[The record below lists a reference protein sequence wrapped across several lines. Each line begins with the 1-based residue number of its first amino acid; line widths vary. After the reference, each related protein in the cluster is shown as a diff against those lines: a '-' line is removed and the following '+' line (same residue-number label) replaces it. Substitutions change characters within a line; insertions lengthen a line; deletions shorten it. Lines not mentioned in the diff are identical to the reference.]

1 MTTPSLPATIAEAIR
16 NARDYLSAHP
26 DRARSA
32 DPAARA
38 TLRSGLRVA
47 VEGPKAWHVETDMSP
62 AVGGDG
68 SAPSPGWLLRAALAS
83 CDTVLIAMQCAEEG
97 VSLSRLETEVV
108 SESDSRGLL
117 GTADTPAGPLSMH
130 VTFRIEVDG
139 MDRGELSALVERALA
154 RSPVA
159 DAVRRAVPVRVELA

>member
-16 NARDYLSAHP
+16 NARHYLSAHP
-26 DRARSA
+26 DKARSA

-38 TLRSGLRVA
+38 ALRSGLRVA
-47 VEGPKAWHVETDMSP
+47 VEGPNAWHLETDMSP

-108 SESDSRGLL
+108 SESDDRGLV
-117 GTADTPAGPLSMH
+117 GTGDAPAGPLSIH
-130 VTFRIEVDG
+130 VTFRIEAEG
-139 MDRGELSALVERALA
+139 MDRAQLNALVERAIA

-159 DAVRRAVPVRVELA
+159 DAVRRAIPVTVELA